1 MNTEDLALR
10 LEGFL
15 DSALSVA
22 IRVVV
27 ALLVLF
33 ISFRLI
39 RLLVR
44 RIERA
49 PRLKKVDKTVSKT
62 LLYTLSLFLKG
73 LVVLALISYV
83 GIDTGGITA
92 LIASLGVGIGLAV
105 NGTLSNM
112 AGGFLIIVTRP
123 FRIDD
128 FIEAQGYE
136 GTVEDIRI
144 VCTKLRTPDNKV
156 VYIPNGQLSGGN
168 IVNYSEKELRRLD
181 LSFPITNG
189 TDLDRAKA
197 LIDRVVTESGYIINE
212 PPYSVR
218 VRSFGESG
226 VELFLRAWLK
236 SADYWTAYYDI
247 TEGTRESFVKEGI
260 QAPER
265 HINVRLMECEN
276 DKNRREGKN

>member
-27 ALLVLF
+27 ALPVLF

-247 TEGTRESFVKEGI
+247 TEGKLCKRGNTSARKTYKRQTHG
-260 QAPER
+260 
-265 HINVRLMECEN
+265 VR
-276 DKNRREGKN
+276 K